1 MSKATTTEAK
11 GKIRTEAS
19 KDLKEALIP
28 CQYIQAKTRI
38 PREVINSLTL
48 QCVLLPCTWQKK
60 ASYTLQVI
68 FYITSPHRKLFCYTR
83 SFPHSLKI
91 TIYL

>member
-1 MSKATTTEAK
+1 MSKATTAEAK

-19 KDLKEALIP
+19 KDLEEAPIP

-48 QCVLLPCTWQKK
+48 QCVLLPCT
-60 ASYTLQVI
+60 
-68 FYITSPHRKLFCYTR
+68 
-83 SFPHSLKI
+83 
-91 TIYL
+91 